1 MLLALDTAT
10 QALAIALHDGQQ
22 VLVEQVWT
30 GTRFQTE
37 QLAPEVA
44 LSLRRLGLTA
54 RSLTA
59 VAVASGPGSYTGLR
73 VGMALAKGIAL
84 AHNLPLA
91 GVPTLDI
98 LAHAQPAGD
107 YALLTVIQ
115 AGRGRLAAL
124 WYKWAAAGWVAQGRP
139 ESLDW
144 ASVVG
149 RIAGPTWVCGDID
162 RQGRG
167 LLTGLPGVQIATP
180 ALCVRRPAI
189 LADLGWQRLREKPRP
204 DPAALVP
211 EYLLA
216 AGHTAQ

>member
-30 GTRFQTE
+30 GSRFQTE
-37 QLAPEVA
+37 HLAPEVA
-44 LSLRRLGLTA
+44 LSLRRMGLTA

-98 LAHAQPAGD
+98 LAQAQPSGD
-107 YALLTVIQ
+107 YGLLTVIQ

-124 WYKWAAAGWVAQGRP
+124 WYKWTAAGWVAVGSPQN
-139 ESLDW
+139 LDW
-144 ASVVG
+144 AGVVS
-149 RIAGPTWVCGDID
+149 RMDGPTRVCGDID
-162 RQGRG
+162 REGRA
-167 LLTGLPGVQIATP
+167 LLTGQPGVQIAPP

-189 LADLGWQRLREKPRP
+189 LADLGWQRLRAKPRP

-211 EYLLA
+211 AYLPSP
-216 AGHTAQ
+216 GHAIS

>member
-22 VLVEQVWT
+22 VLVEQMWT
-30 GTRFQTE
+30 GNRYQTE
-37 QLAPEVA
+37 LLAPEVA

-59 VAVASGPGSYTGLR
+59 VAVAAGPGSYTGLR

-84 AHNLPLA
+84 AHSLPLV
-91 GVPTLDI
+91 GIPTLDI
-98 LAHAQPAGD
+98 LAQAQPAGD
-107 YALLTVIQ
+107 YELLALLQ
-115 AGRGRLAAL
+115 AGRGRVAAL
-124 WYKWAAAGWVAQGRP
+124 WYKWSATGWTAQGRP

-144 ASVVG
+144 PGVAA
-149 RIAGPTWVCGDID
+149 RTTAPTWVCGDI
-162 RQGRG
+162 GREG
-167 LLTGLPGVQIATP
+167 RSELSSLPGILFAPP

-189 LADLGWQRLREKPRP
+189 LADMGWQRLRVDPRP

-211 EYLLA
+211 DYLQS
-216 AGHTAQ
+216 AGQTPT

>member
-10 QALAIALHDGQQ
+10 QALAIALHDGHQ

-30 GTRFQTE
+30 GTRYQTE
-37 QLAPEVA
+37 HLAPEVA
-44 LSLRRLGLTA
+44 LSLRRMGLTA

-98 LAHAQPAGD
+98 LAYAQPAGD
-107 YALLTVIQ
+107 YALLAVIQ
-115 AGRGRLAAL
+115 AGRARLAAL
-124 WYKWAAAGWVAQGRP
+124 WYKWAATGWVAQGRP

-144 ASVVG
+144 AEVVS
-149 RIAGPTWVCGDID
+149 RIAGATRVCGDID
-162 RQGRG
+162 RDRRA
-167 LLTGLPGVQIATP
+167 LLSAQPGVHVAPP

-189 LADLGWQRLREKPRP
+189 LAELGWQRLKAEPRA
-204 DPAALVP
+204 DPAGKSVV
-211 EYLLA
+211 
-216 AGHTAQ
+216 

>member
-30 GTRFQTE
+30 GTRYQTE
-37 QLAPEVA
+37 HLAPEVA
-44 LSLRRLGLTA
+44 LSLRRMGLTA

-91 GVPTLDI
+91 GIPTLDI
-98 LAHAQPAGD
+98 LAHAQPSGD
-107 YALLTVIQ
+107 YQLLAMIQ

-124 WYKWAAAGWVAQGRP
+124 WYKWSSAGWVGQGRP
-139 ESLDW
+139 VSLDW
-144 ASVVG
+144 PGVLV
-149 RIAGPTWVCGDID
+149 RLDGPTRVCGDID
-162 RQGRG
+162 REGRS
-167 LLTGLPGVQIATP
+167 LLAGHPGVQIAPP
-180 ALCVRRPAI
+180 AQCVRRPAI
-189 LADLGWQRLREKPRP
+189 LADLGWLRLKAKPRP
-204 DPAALVP
+204 DPATLVP
-211 EYLLA
+211 EYLQA
-216 AGHTAQ
+216 AGQPPP

>member
-22 VLVEQVWT
+22 VLVEQVLT

-37 QLAPEVA
+37 HLAPEVA

-98 LAHAQPAGD
+98 LAVAQPAGA
-107 YALLTVIQ
+107 YALLTVIP

-124 WYKWAAAGWVAQGRP
+124 WYKWAAAGWVALGRP

-149 RIAGPTWVCGDID
+149 RLDGPTRVCGEID
-162 RQGRG
+162 REGRG
-167 LLTGLPGVQIATP
+167 LLTGLPGVHLAPP
-180 ALCVRRPAI
+180 ALNVRRPAI
-189 LADLGWQRLREKPRP
+189 LADLGWQRLREMPRP
-204 DPAALVP
+204 DPATLVP
-211 EYLLA
+211 EYLQP
-216 AGHTAQ
+216 AGQTAE